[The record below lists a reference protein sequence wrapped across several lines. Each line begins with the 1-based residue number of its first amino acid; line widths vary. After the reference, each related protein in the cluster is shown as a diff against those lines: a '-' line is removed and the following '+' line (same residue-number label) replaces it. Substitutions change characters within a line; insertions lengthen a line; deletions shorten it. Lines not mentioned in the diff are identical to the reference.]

1 MWDNI
6 KTFLKNTRGSIA
18 VPFAL
23 AVTLLLL
30 VIGVA
35 IDWSAMV
42 TEQEHIQD
50 YADAAVLA
58 AVSSGE
64 TKKPELLK
72 IAETVVA
79 SQTSKKMSVKLEL
92 IKGKEKGVK
101 VTINSVYR
109 PMIMG
114 MFGYNGFDVTASAE
128 SPLGD
133 GEKLNLAL
141 VLDTTLSMNGVRMD
155 TLKSASSDL
164 LNTLKNLAANPNDVK
179 VSLVPFADYVKID
192 VANAGKKWLN
202 VQPDH
207 QITLRTL
214 DEKNSVNC
222 RQVGSGERIHTE
234 CDSYAYTEKPATLTW
249 EGCMASR
256 KNGFH
261 KIAKYQLRQL
271 QGPAGEVGCWSGY
284 NELQPL
290 SSKLYDVNASIQS
303 LESYGL
309 TYIPS
314 GLIWGWRTLDRDL
327 PFDEARATN
336 AKDTQSVL
344 LLMTDG
350 SNTVSLNGERPGFEG
365 LYHWG
370 EHDENKA
377 VRNANALTSELCQS
391 IKADN
396 IKVITVAFE
405 VTDTTTLDLLR
416 NCASSSSNFYIAK
429 NSAGLKNAF
438 GKIGSGFSNVRISR

>member
-6 KTFLKNTRGSIA
+6 KTFRKNTRGSIA
-18 VPFAL
+18 VPFVL
-23 AVTLLLL
+23 AVTVLLL

-42 TEQEHIQD
+42 KEQEHIQD

-58 AVSSGE
+58 AASSGE
-64 TKKPELLK
+64 TKKSELRK
-72 IAETVVA
+72 IAKTVVA
-79 SQTSKKMSVKLEL
+79 SQTSKEMSIKLKL
-92 IKGKEKGVK
+92 KKRKKVVK

-114 MFGYNGFDVTASAE
+114 MFGYKGFDVMASAE
-128 SPLGD
+128 SPLGG
-133 GEKLNLAL
+133 GEKLNLTL
-141 VLDTTLSMNGVRMD
+141 VLDTTQSMDGVRMD
-155 TLKSASSDL
+155 SLKSASSDL
-164 LNTLKNLAANPNDVK
+164 LNTLKNSASNPNDVM

-192 VANAGKKWLN
+192 VANASKKWLN

-207 QITLRTL
+207 QITLRTI

-234 CDSYAYTEKPATLTW
+234 CDSYAYIEKPATLTW

-261 KIAKYQLRQL
+261 KIAKYQRRKL

-290 SSKLYDVNASIQS
+290 SSNLDDVNASIQS
-303 LESYGL
+303 LGAYGL

-327 PFDEARATN
+327 PFDEAKATK

-350 SNTVSLNGERPGFEG
+350 SNTVSLRGERPSFEG

-370 EHDENKA
+370 EHDEDKA

-438 GKIGSGFSNVRISR
+438 DKIGSGFSNVRLSR